1 MRGLWDFLQD
11 PELVAR
17 FQRRCGLFLVVG
29 APHAPGKEKGTAVP
43 NGTRIN
49 GETTRGHLKARLNH
63 QDRNCNYKHTGN
75 GGAAVSPL
83 SDLWPTEEPIST
95 EVEVW
100 VSVDWQRMTGFSRLS
115 GSTCRVSSAAWRVQW
130 ETSAPWG
137 WSAFYFYF
145 LLETNWLN

>member
-100 VSVDWQRMTGFSRLS
+100 VSVDLTENDRLFPFVWVHLPGFLCSVTSSVRDFCSLRLIS
-115 GSTCRVSSAAWRVQW
+115 
-130 ETSAPWG
+130 
-137 WSAFYFYF
+137 F
-145 LLETNWLN
+145 LFLFSIRNKLT